1 MAEYCNLF
9 EIVIRSGGSKAWH
22 KIRILSGKDSEKVI
36 LGLSLQNSFEVHNVM
51 NPVFFSMF
59 LELWRRSGYKV
70 RFRKQIHAEDLKY
83 TSPVSS

>member
-1 MAEYCNLF
+1 MEAQRHGTE
-9 EIVIRSGGSKAWH
+9 K
-22 KIRILSGKDSEKVI
+22 RILSGKDSEKVI

-51 NPVFFSMF
+51 NLLFFSIF

-70 RFRKQIHAEDLKY
+70 RFRKQIYAEDLKY